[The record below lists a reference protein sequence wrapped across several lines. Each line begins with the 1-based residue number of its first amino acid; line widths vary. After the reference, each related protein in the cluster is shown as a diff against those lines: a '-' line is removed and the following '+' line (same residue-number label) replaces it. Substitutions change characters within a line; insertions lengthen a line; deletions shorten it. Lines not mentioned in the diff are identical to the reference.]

1 METNQVT
8 TASQNKPV
16 TINSLLGK
24 DAIKKKFEEILK
36 DKAPA
41 FISSVISATKANPML
56 AQCDP
61 QSVVSS
67 AVVAATLD
75 LPIQN
80 NLGFA
85 AIVPYNESYQDGNGN
100 WQKRSVAQFQMMW
113 RGFVQLAWRS
123 GQYQTINAAPIFAGE
138 LVKYNRITGEVII
151 DEAKRTSDEV
161 IGYCAYFKLING
173 AEKYLYMNVGEVRAH
188 GEKFSKSFKNKSSM
202 WQKDFNAMALKTVLK
217 MLLSKYGIL
226 SVEMQKSL
234 AYDQAVVTD
243 MEQENVSFP
252 DNTETVE
259 ATVVHDVEA
268 TVEETSTENPSQS
281 SLPTPNDL

>member
-1 METNQVT
+1 METTQVT
-8 TASQNKPV
+8 TQQKQPLSV
-16 TINSLLGK
+16 SGLLNK
-24 DAIKKKFEEILK
+24 DAVKKKFEEILK

-56 AQCDP
+56 ANCDP
-61 QSVVSS
+61 NSIVSS

-85 AIVPYNESYQDGNGN
+85 AIVPYNESYQDANGQ

-123 GQYQTINAAPIFAGE
+123 GQYQTINAAPIYAGE
-138 LVKYNRITGEVII
+138 LVKYNRITGEIVI
-151 DEAKRTSDEV
+151 DEAKRTSNEV

-173 AEKYLYMNVGEVRAH
+173 AEKYLYMNVGEVRSH

-217 MLLSKYGIL
+217 ALLSKYGIL

-234 AYDQAVVTD
+234 TYDQAVIHNVEEEAVTY
-243 MEQENVSFP
+243 P
-252 DNTETVE
+252 DNTEVIE
-259 ATVVHDVEA
+259 AEVIPDTEQNVSS
-268 TVEETSTENPSQS
+268 EETMIQS
-281 SLPTPNDL
+281 NLPNVNQL

>member
-1 METNQVT
+1 METTQVT
-8 TASQNKPV
+8 TQQKQPLSV
-16 TINSLLGK
+16 SGLLNK
-24 DAIKKKFEEILK
+24 DAVKKKFEEILK

-41 FISSVISATKANPML
+41 FISSVISATKSNPML
-56 AQCDP
+56 SNCDP
-61 QSVVSS
+61 NSIVSS

-85 AIVPYNESYQDGNGN
+85 AIVPYNESYQDNNGN

-123 GQYQTINAAPIFAGE
+123 GQYQTINAAPIYAGE
-138 LVKYNRITGEVII
+138 LVKYNRITGEIVI
-151 DEAKRTSDEV
+151 DETKRTKDEV

-217 MLLSKYGIL
+217 ALLSKYGIL

-234 AYDQAVVTD
+234 TYDQAVIHSVEDDT
-243 MEQENVSFP
+243 VSYP
-252 DNTETVE
+252 DNAEVVE
-259 ATVVHDVEA
+259 VEVINEDPNS
-268 TVEETSTENPSQS
+268 TTSEEPIQSNLPNPE
-281 SLPTPNDL
+281 SL